1 MPQNQAQIA
10 NIQDLYPVYTGS
22 FQSPFQTVTENLEAG
37 QTKGISIP
45 FTTLACIS
53 NSAPDYILFNFGQNG
68 VNTLMDD
75 GMSFRMPFA
84 LPQVSITN
92 TDVTP
97 HSVTLALGFGD
108 IRDNR
113 SSISGI
119 VQIGNTSGEPL
130 FVQNTRDSTLFVDNK
145 TMTKT
150 GIGMTDT
157 ISGTIPLSMSYVLK
171 SMLGTASAPV
181 KLLSVRLCNQYDNPV
196 YVTYHSAIPP
206 ENKNY
211 FVINKG
217 DVFDLDIA
225 DYDVYVHE
233 TLGYQTTIDSTNK
246 IYFVTDKQTTPSES
260 TSVVLAALYKQ
271 KTIVL

>member
-1 MPQNQAQIA
+1 MPQNQSQIA

-22 FQSPFQTVTENLEAG
+22 FQSPFQTVTETLEAG
-37 QTKGISIP
+37 ETKRISIP

-84 LPQVSITN
+84 LPQVSVTN

-113 SSISGI
+113 SSISGV

-150 GIGMTDT
+150 GI
-157 ISGTIPLSMSYVLK
+157 SYVTIGDTAQNLNTTF
-171 SMLGTASAPV
+171 SGMLGT
-181 KLLSVRLCNQYDNPV
+181 KDNPV
-196 YVTYHSAIPP
+196 LLTRVKLVNQTDIPVYVGNNGVGLTA
-206 ENKNY
+206 NNNY
-211 FVINKG
+211 FVVNKG
-217 DVFDLDIA
+217 DVLELEFA
-225 DYDVYVHE
+225 DYLAYFNIALNRFVTEIDNVNRFFFSTRGE
-233 TLGYQTTIDSTNK
+233 TTTLGVLYQ
-246 IYFVTDKQTTPSES
+246 
-260 TSVVLAALYKQ
+260 Q
-271 KTIVL
+271 KAIELVEK

>member
-1 MPQNQAQIA
+1 MPQNQSQIT
-10 NIQDLYPVYTGS
+10 NIQNLYPVYTGS
-22 FQSPFQTVTENLEAG
+22 FQSPFQTVTETLDAG
-37 QTKGISIP
+37 ETKKISIS

-113 SSISGI
+113 SSISGV

-130 FVQNTRDSTLFVDNK
+130 FVQNTRNSTLFVDNK

-150 GIGMTDT
+150 GMGYVSV
-157 ISGTIPLSMSYVLK
+157 SGSDNFAQNAYTTLEPL
-171 SMLGTASAPV
+171 LGDINNPV
-181 KLLSVRLCNQYDNPV
+181 KLLSVKLSNQTDIPV
-196 YVTYHSAIPP
+196 YIGGSNVGITS
-206 ENKNY
+206 NTNY
-211 FVINKG
+211 FILNKG

-225 DYDVYVHE
+225 DYKVYIHE
-233 TLGYQTTIDSTNK
+233 TIGYVAELNDKTNLFYFTTRGGGTVRLGAY
-246 IYFVTDKQTTPSES
+246 
-260 TSVVLAALYKQ
+260 YKQ
-271 KTIVL
+271 KVISL